1 MVLGTSSTAAKL
13 KGGKPA
19 RADAECAD
27 AECAALAGINV
38 ELPHEFA
45 RFGEFHDFAGVGRI
59 AFEGDVAPL

>member
-13 KGGKPA
+13 KGAKPTG
-19 RADAECAD
+19 AD